1 VLSKQTDATNMMTY
15 LSAIENEERLNQNPP
30 GFFSPPLEI
39 WLDQMVC
46 QADGRPSW
54 T

>member
-1 VLSKQTDATNMMTY
+1 MMTY
-15 LSAIENEERLNQNPP
+15 LSAIENEERLNQNPRD
-30 GFFSPPLEI
+30 FFSPPLEI
-39 WLDQMVC
+39 LPYQREC